1 MTKKR
6 FSLSI
11 DTEWWF
17 VQDNTIQVNKYG
29 YRDDLTGEDEYGGL
43 RQELTEQET
52 VDLLNKLYEENMKL
66 QFQFNLL
73 QEPVNE
79 FYRGAKEN
87 ANMVLVEQLKRENKE
102 LKLQLEAF
110 KDKLCEL
117 GMSGS
122 KQYDKRFHIA
132 ISNDNTVRLVDHER
146 NNDLI
151 SIGFKKHS
159 DAADCSDALQYLC
172 NLMNGLAEE
181 NDVLRKQLK
190 TKHVTGHLKKSDVK
204 DSHLIIDGNEVNC
217 KIEELRASG
226 YSDEYINK
234 ELGHLVNWRI

>member
-1 MTKKR
+1 MTQKR

-17 VQDNTIQVNKYG
+17 VQDNTIEVNKYG
-29 YRDDLTGEDEYGGL
+29 YRDDLTGEDEYRGL
-43 RQELTEQET
+43 HQELTEQET
-52 VDLLNKLYEENMKL
+52 VDLLNKFYEENKKL

-73 QEPVNE
+73 QEPGNE
-79 FYRGAKEN
+79 FYRGTREN
-87 ANMVLVEQLKRENKE
+87 ANMVGQLKKENKE
-102 LKLQLEAF
+102 LKLQLEEL

-117 GMSGS
+117 GTPNV
-122 KQYDKRFHIA
+122 KQDDKRFDIT
-132 ISNDNTVRLVDHER
+132 ISNDNTVRLIDQKES
-146 NNDLI
+146 NDLI

-172 NLMNGLAEE
+172 NLMNGLEEE
-181 NDVLRKQLK
+181 NDVLRKQLE
-190 TKHVTGHLKKSDVK
+190 TEYCSGHLEKSDFK
-204 DSHLIIDGNEVNC
+204 DSQLIIDGNEVNC

-226 YSDEYINK
+226 YSDEYISK

>member
-1 MTKKR
+1 MATEKR
-6 FSLSI
+6 FSLSK

-29 YRDDLTGEDEYGGL
+29 YRDDLTGEDEYRGL

-52 VDLLNKLYEENMKL
+52 VNLLNKFYEENKKL

-79 FYRGAKEN
+79 FYHGVREN
-87 ANMVLVEQLKRENKE
+87 AMVKGTKT
-102 LKLQLEAF
+102 
-110 KDKLCEL
+110 
-117 GMSGS
+117 G
-122 KQYDKRFHIA
+122 KRFRITV
-132 ISNDNTVRLVDHER
+132 SNDNTVRLTDHKK

-151 SIGFKKHS
+151 SIGFKEHS
-159 DAADCSDALQYLC
+159 DAIDCSDALQYLC
-172 NLMNGLAEE
+172 NLMNGLVEE
-181 NDVLRKQLK
+181 NDALSKQLK
-190 TKHVTGHLKKSDVK
+190 TEYCTGHLKKSDVK

-217 KIEELRASG
+217 KIEELRLSG

-234 ELGHLVNWRI
+234 ELGRLVNWRI